1 MPWNSLPNKIPLY
14 QVNLNFYVAT
24 QEESIQKFR
33 GLCCLPAVARAR
45 LSAVLTKETGSQSLL
60 ICFEG
65 LSPQPRPLCVVRRL
79 GRAKKEIVRA
89 DDGKGKE
96 TRLLAIFRFLLFSLV
111 YLSISF
117 RGGESMRDASLG
129 KAMRAARGLKRTKE
143 QCLVFFFNTMR
154 SCQICTRS
162 E

>member
-1 MPWNSLPNKIPLY
+1 MPWHSLPNKIPLY

-24 QEESIQKFR
+24 QEESFQKFR

-65 LSPQPRPLCVVRRL
+65 LSPQPRPLCVVGRL
-79 GRAKKEIVRA
+79 GRGKKESARGTMERGKRPAAVR
-89 DDGKGKE
+89 
-96 TRLLAIFRFLLFSLV
+96 LLFSTFAV
-111 YLSISF
+111 FIVIPSISF
-117 RGGESMRDASLG
+117 CA
-129 KAMRAARGLKRTKE
+129 KAMQPARMLKRTKG
-143 QCLVFFFNTMR
+143 QCLVFSFNTMR

-162 E
+162 EWK

>member
-33 GLCCLPAVARAR
+33 SLCCLPAVARAR
-45 LSAVLTKETGSQSLL
+45 LSAVLRKETGSLSLL
-60 ICFEG
+60 ICYEG
-65 LSPQPRPLCVVRRL
+65 LSPQLRPLCVVGGL
-79 GRAKKEIVRA
+79 GRGKKDIARGRRWEGERDPLACYFSI
-89 DDGKGKE
+89 
-96 TRLLAIFRFLLFSLV
+96 LAISIGIP
-111 YLSISF
+111 SISF

-143 QCLVFFFNTMR
+143 QCLVFIFNTMR